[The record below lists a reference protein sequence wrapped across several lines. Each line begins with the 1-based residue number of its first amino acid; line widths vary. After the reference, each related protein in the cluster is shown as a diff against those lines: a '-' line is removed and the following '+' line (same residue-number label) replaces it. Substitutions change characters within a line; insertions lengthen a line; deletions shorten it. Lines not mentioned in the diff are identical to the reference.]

1 MQRKTPV
8 LKFLFNKV
16 TVQQLSCEYCRVFM
30 KSFFHKTPVAASE
43 KFIKFLEKKKKTD
56 GAAIESVLRIKSLKY
71 VT

>member
-43 KFIKFLEKKKKTD
+43 KFIKFLEKKKKN
-56 GAAIESVLRIKSLKY
+56 
-71 VT
+71 

>member
-43 KFIKFLEKKKKTD
+43 KFIKFLEKKKKLM
-56 GAAIESVLRIKSLKY
+56 ALPLSQFYVLNL
-71 VT
+71 